1 VGILSLK
8 RTKLGSYR
16 PCATQPDSRVGHNFF
31 QSCESIVPYF
41 PKVYIILL
49 TWAESFF
56 ANLAILTHSRM
67 FELFSHMVVARA
79 SAKSDQLEKYHM
91 LLCISWY
98 IVTGLC
104 ILPRFQGSNVE
115 LLYLRL
121 GRFN

>member
-1 VGILSLK
+1 LVI
-8 RTKLGSYR
+8 T
-16 PCATQPDSRVGHNFF
+16 F
-31 QSCESIVPYF
+31 QNCESIVPYF
-41 PKVYIILL
+41 AKVDIILL

-67 FELFSHMVVARA
+67 FELFSLSGISGHMVVARA